1 MKTLGRQILRRP
13 RIVAVA
19 WLLLTV
25 IACALVIGIVGG
37 DGIFARAT
45 GEEPQIP
52 GSESQQ
58 GTEILANEAA
68 SGASVTLAI
77 QNIDPGEEEFTETL
91 ATIREDLAT
100 NPDVDS
106 VVDPTALAEGI
117 EDPLA
122 APLVA
127 DDGKGVILVA
137 YLDPLLSDD
146 ETEQGLSRLTDQLHT
161 VGDRLRSDIDGAQT
175 YVGGE
180 HLIAEDILKQG
191 EHDLLRGG
199 VAAAVASLIC
209 LLFFYRGSLI
219 ALVPIATAGAAT
231 SATLAT
237 LWAAMH
243 FWEINHVVINIA
255 AAVTC
260 ALSLT
265 YGLIIT
271 SRFRRAREESEKNT
285 AVRTALKRTRRP
297 IQSSAAVMF
306 VALGSLLVFPP
317 TILRTLALAS
327 MGGVILALAAAWTF
341 TPGLLSLFGRRPRS
355 RKKTTKPP
363 AKPQYF
369 MSGLVLLSQR
379 FAWPVIVLSLVVLAG
394 LALPLKGLEL
404 RNSTLNVL
412 PKDSSQ
418 RGFVSL
424 MRDQYPA
431 AQSADITVIADAS
444 IEDVE
449 AWSDQF
455 TSRDDVTEIGTPEA
469 LDTYVA
475 FSVRTSTSNARH
487 VAQEMRS
494 DHPDFDVWTT
504 GEASRELDFTQSLQK
519 RGPLAVVI
527 AALAALIAVFGV
539 TGSVV
544 LPIKSLFAAAIPLF
558 SGLSAAII
566 LFPSG
571 QLRTLDPV
579 SLPAALAIGF
589 GVVMWA
595 KVFLLSQVRA
605 WKTRR
610 TDDEALQRA
619 LSSVSTVVTAVAILL
634 FIIFGAFGA
643 GGVVAIRQI
652 GVALA
657 VAVLVDATFV
667 RFIVLPAT
675 LGVLKRLNWWSPGV
689 K

>member
-1 MKTLGRQILRRP
+1 VKTLGRQILRRP

-25 IACALVIGIVGG
+25 IACGLVIGIVGG

-52 GSESQQ
+52 GSESQR

-68 SGASVTLAI
+68 SGSSVTLAI
-77 QNIDPGEEEFTETL
+77 QNIDPGDEDFTEKL
-91 ATIREDLAT
+91 ATIREDLST

-117 EDPLA
+117 DDPLA

-127 DDGKGVILVA
+127 DDEKGVILVA
-137 YLDPLLSDD
+137 YLDPLLSEN
-146 ETEQGLSRLTDQLHT
+146 ETDQGLAKLTDQLRS
-161 VGDRLRSDIDGAQT
+161 VGTDLRADIPGAQT

-191 EHDLLRGG
+191 EHDLMRGG
-199 VAAAVASLIC
+199 IAAAVASLLC
-209 LLFFYRGSLI
+209 LMFFYRGSLI
-219 ALVPIATAGAAT
+219 ALVPIMTAWAAT
-231 SATLAT
+231 SATLAA

-243 FWEINHVVINIA
+243 VWEINHVVINIA
-255 AAVTC
+255 AVVTC
-260 ALSLT
+260 ALSLI

-271 SRFRRAREESEKNT
+271 SRFRRAREESEKHV

-306 VALGSLLVFPP
+306 IALGALLVFPP

-327 MGGVILALAAAWTF
+327 MGGVIFALAAAWTF
-341 TPGLLSLFGRRPRS
+341 TPGLLTLFGWRPRS
-355 RKKTTKPP
+355 SKKKTRPT
-363 AKPQYF
+363 AEPQYF
-369 MSGLVLLSQR
+369 LSGLVALSQR
-379 FAWPVIVLSLVVLAG
+379 FAWPIVVLSLVILAG
-394 LALPLKGLEL
+394 SALPLKGMEV

-418 RGFVSL
+418 RDFVSL

-449 AWSDQF
+449 AWADQF
-455 TSRDDVTEIGTPEA
+455 ASRDDVTEIGAPYA

-475 FSVRTSTSNARH
+475 FSVRTTAGSARH

-494 DHPDFDVWTT
+494 AQPDFDMWTT
-504 GEASRELDFTQSLQK
+504 GEASRELDFTQSLQE
-519 RGPLAVVI
+519 RAPFAVVI

-539 TGSVV
+539 TGSVM
-544 LPIKSLFAAAIPLF
+544 LPIKALFASAIPLF
-558 SGLSAAII
+558 GGLSAAII

-571 QLRTLDPV
+571 QSRTLDPV
-579 SLPAALAIGF
+579 SIPAALAIGF

-595 KVFLLSQVRA
+595 KVFLFSQIRSWKVRRA
-605 WKTRR
+605 
-610 TDDEALQRA
+610 DNEALQRA
-619 LSSVSTVVTAVAILL
+619 FGSVGTVVTAVAILL

-657 VAVLVDATFV
+657 VAVLLDATLV
-667 RFIVLPAT
+667 RFVVLPAT
-675 LGVLKRLNWWSPGV
+675 FGALKRLNWWSP
-689 K
+689 